1 MAWKD
6 KILVNELRLIWTNS
20 IICKMGLL
28 AVAESSVSIIL
39 SFDITKC
46 NKLLTGPFPKYIYIL
61 LQTYI
66 GHCGKN
72 SPGEQ
77 FVVFWQRVYQKT
89 HAAFSHVI
97 FFSLW
102 YIQDQYLKCSP
113 SSEKKDESP
122 VGCIVLYVYLFIHFI
137 SDAFYILT
145 TSTIIT
151 Y

>member
-1 MAWKD
+1 
-6 KILVNELRLIWTNS
+6 
-20 IICKMGLL
+20 MGLL

-97 FFSLW
+97 FFSF
-102 YIQDQYLKCSP
+102 YNQR
-113 SSEKKDESP
+113 
-122 VGCIVLYVYLFIHFI
+122 LF
-137 SDAFYILT
+137 
-145 TSTIIT
+145 
-151 Y
+151 

>member
-1 MAWKD
+1 
-6 KILVNELRLIWTNS
+6 
-20 IICKMGLL
+20 MGLL

-97 FFSLW
+97 FFPSITRDCFKMDKKNKIMLETSFW
-102 YIQDQYLKCSP
+102 FYNCICLKYN
-113 SSEKKDESP
+113 
-122 VGCIVLYVYLFIHFI
+122 L
-137 SDAFYILT
+137 
-145 TSTIIT
+145 
-151 Y
+151 